1 VTELVPAAAALSG
14 LPLAADRVAPVQ
26 AELEAML
33 AVLAPLDDVRIGE
46 TQPAH
51 RFEAEWT

>member
-1 VTELVPAAAALSG
+1 MSDPVAAWAALFG
-14 LPLAADRVAPVQ
+14 LPLTAERVAAVR

-46 TQPAH
+46 TQTAH
-51 RFEAEWT
+51 RFDPEWT